1 MSIYTANVY
10 GQIGG
15 EPKDLPY
22 IKKTGDTATGLIIF
36 DGGLQTNIGA
46 ATFNAPVNVNEL
58 LTLTDQAE
66 FFVDC
71 VSNFNKP
78 VSLNNEVTTNGDILQ
93 IQSTTTT
100 FVNVANATVDF
111 NSPVSCNNVLGVGS
125 AEGLEI
131 GNGSRIILFGNS
143 SIQFDPG
150 TLPLQTQ
157 TSAYTGAAA
166 LAGTYTNVNMT
177 INNQGAITAISNGTG
192 SAPVGTVWMWGG
204 FGSTPPAGW
213 LLCDGDILDN
223 TSTYAALFATIGN
236 VYNTSSLPANQ
247 FQLPNFTSR
256 LPMGP
261 SVNNDEMKITFNDG
275 SASYFNAYQGS
286 NFISSSNMIPQHT
299 HPIGQSGDYVYN
311 VNATTDCSTG
321 GDKSRVYSVSERSF
335 PANTL
340 QNTFTS
346 TQQSMF
352 LPRVA
357 AVNFIIKF

>member
-36 DGGLQTNIGA
+36 DGGLQTNIGS
-46 ATFNAPVNVNEL
+46 ATFNAPVNVNAL
-58 LTLTDQAE
+58 LTLTDQAG

-71 VSNFNKP
+71 VSDFNEP
-78 VSLNNEVTTNGDILQ
+78 VNLNNDVTTSGADLT
-93 IQSTTTT
+93 IQSTRTT
-100 FVNVANATVDF
+100 FVNVTNATVDF

-125 AEGLEI
+125 PEGLEI
-131 GNGSRIILFGNS
+131 GNGSKITLFGNS

-177 INNQGAITAISNGTG
+177 INNQGAITAISNGSG

-204 FGSTPPAGW
+204 IGSAPPAGW
-213 LLCDGDILDN
+213 LLCNGATL
-223 TSTYAALFATIGN
+223 STTAYPALFSVIGN
-236 VYNTSSLPANQ
+236 SYESTPLNPDQ
-247 FQLPNFTSR
+247 FQLPNFNARS
-256 LPMGP
+256 PMGP
-261 SVNNDEMKITFNDG
+261 SSNNDNMAITFMNGDT
-275 SASYFNAYQGS
+275 SAQNVYQGS
-286 NFISSSNMIPQHT
+286 NFISSPNMIPQHT
-299 HPIGQSGDYVYN
+299 HSISYVGS
-311 VNATTDCSTG
+311 VNDIADCSTG
-321 GDKSRVYSVSERSF
+321 GDKTRVYSVSIDQGTGF
-335 PANTL
+335 N
-340 QNTFTS
+340 QFTS
-346 TQQSMF
+346 LQQSMF